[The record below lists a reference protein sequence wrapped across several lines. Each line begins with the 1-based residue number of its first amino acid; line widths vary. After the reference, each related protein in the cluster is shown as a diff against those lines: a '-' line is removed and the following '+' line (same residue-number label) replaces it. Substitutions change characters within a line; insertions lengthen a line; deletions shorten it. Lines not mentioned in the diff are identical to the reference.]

1 MTDSDPGFE
10 ALLEFL
16 RDGRGFDYTSY
27 RRPTLMRRFEKR
39 MHAVEATNYDEY
51 KDYLETHPEE
61 HAELFNTILINVTE
75 FFRDKEPWE
84 LLERDVLPAIIEA
97 KGEERPIRVWSAG
110 CASGEEPYT
119 VAMLLCEA
127 LGDDAFRE
135 RTKIYATDVDDHALA
150 QAREALFTPKQL
162 ENVPP
167 ELREKYFPQVDHG
180 YQFRNDVRRAV
191 IFGRND
197 LHHDPPISRVDL
209 LICRNTLMYFAPPA
223 QERILAH
230 FYFALQPGGYL
241 MVGKAEAL
249 QSRTHLFET
258 YDLKRRVFVKDHS
271 SAQTF
276 QTPRRER
283 RVMLELPQFSLT
295 ETAFELAPSA
305 QIVLDLDGH
314 ISSLNHA
321 ARTLFGL
328 KLSDIGRPVQDLE
341 ISYRPVELR
350 SLLDE
355 VRERRAIVTRSDVP
369 WEPVEG
375 EARTLD
381 VQLSPLT
388 SAGGEFVGYVV
399 SFRDITP
406 HRAMQ
411 LELELAR
418 RALETAYEELQSTV
432 EELETTNEELQS
444 TVEELE
450 TTNEELQSTNEELET
465 MNEELQS
472 TNEEL
477 ETMNDELRER
487 TDEALR
493 ANSFLGSILG
503 GIHQSV
509 VVVDKQLR
517 VTAWS
522 RAAAELWG
530 LRAEEVEGENFFNLD
545 IGIPVGELRDPLRAA
560 LGGDEPGDVELAGHN
575 RRGQAIRC
583 RVSFGQLQ
591 SHNGDPDGV
600 IVAMNA
606 EREDGEDDHV
616 PHR

>member
-1 MTDSDPGFE
+1 
-10 ALLEFL
+10 
-16 RDGRGFDYTSY
+16 
-27 RRPTLMRRFEKR
+27 
-39 MHAVEATNYDEY
+39 
-51 KDYLETHPEE
+51 
-61 HAELFNTILINVTE
+61 
-75 FFRDKEPWE
+75 
-84 LLERDVLPAIIEA
+84 
-97 KGEERPIRVWSAG
+97 
-110 CASGEEPYT
+110 
-119 VAMLLCEA
+119 
-127 LGDDAFRE
+127 
-135 RTKIYATDVDDHALA
+135 
-150 QAREALFTPKQL
+150 
-162 ENVPP
+162 
-167 ELREKYFPQVDHG
+167 
-180 YQFRNDVRRAV
+180 
-191 IFGRND
+191 
-197 LHHDPPISRVDL
+197 
-209 LICRNTLMYFAPPA
+209 
-223 QERILAH
+223 
-230 FYFALQPGGYL
+230 
-241 MVGKAEAL
+241 
-249 QSRTHLFET
+249 
-258 YDLKRRVFVKDHS
+258 
-271 SAQTF
+271 
-276 QTPRRER
+276 
-283 RVMLELPQFSLT
+283 
-295 ETAFELAPSA
+295 
-305 QIVLDLDGH
+305 
-314 ISSLNHA
+314 
-321 ARTLFGL
+321 
-328 KLSDIGRPVQDLE
+328 
-341 ISYRPVELR
+341 
-350 SLLDE
+350 
-355 VRERRAIVTRSDVP
+355 VTRNDVP

-406 HRAMQ
+406 HRAMR

-530 LRAEEVEGENFFNLD
+530 LRAEEVQGENFFNLD

>member
-1 MTDSDPGFE
+1 MTDSDPAFE

-16 RDGRGFDYTSY
+16 RDGRAFDYTSY
-27 RRPTLMRRFEKR
+27 RRPSLMRRFEKR
-39 MHAVEATNYDEY
+39 MQAVDAKSYDDY
-51 KDYLETHPEE
+51 KDYLEMHPDEYE
-61 HAELFNTILINVTE
+61 ELFNTILINVTE
-75 FFRDKEPWE
+75 FFRDQEPWV
-84 LLERDVLPAIIEA
+84 LLARDVLPAIIEA
-97 KGEERPIRVWSAG
+97 TGEGPIRVWSAG

-135 RTKIYATDVDDHALA
+135 RAKIYATDVDHHALA
-150 QAREALFTPKQL
+150 QAREALFTPKQV

-167 ELREKYFPQVDHG
+167 ELREKYFPQVDHS
-180 YQFRNDVRRAV
+180 YQFRNDVRRTV

-197 LHHDPPISRVDL
+197 LNQDPPISRVDL
-209 LICRNTLMYFAPPA
+209 LICRNTLMYFAPVA
-223 QERILAH
+223 QERILANFH
-230 FYFALQPGGYL
+230 FALQPGGYL
-241 MVGKAEAL
+241 MAGKAEAL
-249 QSRTHLFET
+249 QSRTHLFEA
-258 YDLKRRVFVKDHS
+258 YDLKRRIFVKGQ
-271 SAQTF
+271 SADQSF
-276 QTPRRER
+276 RTPRRDR
-283 RVMLELPQFSLT
+283 PVMPAVPQFSLT

-305 QIVLDLDGH
+305 QIVLDPDGR

-341 ISYRPVELR
+341 VSYRPVELR

-355 VRERRAIVTRSDVP
+355 AREGRVIVTRTDIP

-388 SAGGEFVGYVV
+388 SAAGEFVGFVV
-399 SFRDITP
+399 SFRDVTP
-406 HRAMQ
+406 QRAMRA
-411 LELELAR
+411 ELERAR
-418 RALETAYEELQSTV
+418 RELETAY
-432 EELETTNEELQS
+432 EELQS

-487 TDEALR
+487 TDEALH
-493 ANSFLGSILG
+493 ANSFLGSILA

-522 RAAAELWG
+522 HAAAELWG
-530 LRAEEVEGENFFNLD
+530 LRAEEVQGEHLLNLD
-545 IGIPVGELRDPLRAA
+545 IGIPVGELLDPLRAA
-560 LGGDEPGDVELAGHN
+560 LAGDEPGDVELAGHD
-575 RRGQAIRC
+575 RRGRAIRC
-583 RVSFGQLQ
+583 RISFRHLH
-591 SHNGDPDGV
+591 SHNGEPDGV
-600 IVAMNA
+600 IVGMSA
-606 EREDGEDDHV
+606 EREDGED
-616 PHR
+616 

>member
-16 RDGRGFDYTSY
+16 RDERAFDYTSY
-27 RRPTLMRRFEKR
+27 RRPSLLRRFERR
-39 MHAVEATNYDEY
+39 MQAVDARSYDEY
-51 KDYLETHPEE
+51 KDYLEMHPEE
-61 HAELFNTILINVTE
+61 YAELLNTILINVTE
-75 FFRDKEPWE
+75 FFRDQEPWE
-84 LLERDVLPAIIEA
+84 VLARDVLPAIIEA
-97 KGEERPIRVWSAG
+97 TGEERPIRVWSAG

-135 RTKIYATDVDDHALA
+135 RTKIYATDIDDHALA
-150 QAREALFTPKQL
+150 QAREALCTPKQV
-162 ENVPP
+162 EKVPP
-167 ELREKYFPQVDHG
+167 ELREKYFPEVDHG
-180 YQFRNDVRRAV
+180 YQFRNDVRRTV

-197 LHHDPPISRVDL
+197 LHQDPPISRVDL

-223 QERILAH
+223 QERILANFH
-230 FYFALQPGGYL
+230 FALQPGGYL
-241 MVGKAEAL
+241 MAGKAEAL
-249 QSRTHLFET
+249 QSRTHLFEAH
-258 YDLKRRVFVKDHS
+258 DLKRRIFVKDQ
-271 SAQTF
+271 SAGQGLGF
-276 QTPRRER
+276 RTPRRDR
-283 RVMLELPQFSLT
+283 PVMPAVPEFSLT

-305 QIVLDLDGH
+305 QIVLDPDGR

-321 ARTLFGL
+321 ARTLFSL

-341 ISYRPVELR
+341 VSYRPVELR

-355 VRERRAIVTRSDVP
+355 AREGRVIVTRKNIP

-388 SAGGEFVGYVV
+388 SAAGEFVGFVV
-399 SFRDITP
+399 SFRDVTP
-406 HRAMQ
+406 QRAMQ
-411 LELELAR
+411 AELDRAR
-418 RALETAYEELQSTV
+418 RELETAYEELQSTV

-487 TDEALR
+487 TDEALH
-493 ANSFLGSILG
+493 ANSFLGSILA

-522 RAAAELWG
+522 HAAAELWG
-530 LRAEEVEGENFFNLD
+530 LRAEEVQGEHFLNLD
-545 IGIPVGELRDPLRAA
+545 IGIPVGELLDPLRAA
-560 LGGDEPGDVELAGHN
+560 LAGREPGDVELAGHD
-575 RRGQAIRC
+575 RRGRAIRC
-583 RVSFGQLQ
+583 RVSFRQLH
-591 SHNGDPDGV
+591 SHNGEPDGV
-600 IVAMNA
+600 IVAMSA
-606 EREDGEDDHV
+606 EREDGED
-616 PHR
+616 